1 MYTSHLKARDEHKS
15 PTMEANPTPTMA
27 TSSISSSQGARNAAS
42 DFARHTFGRNPETTG
57 IIFIAMVVILL
68 FFIILFIVYLNKYKD
83 CDSNGQDS
91 FLGTS
96 PLGNLNTG
104 GNNPMWHKQMGDAGW
119 GGTMHSSYQPGQ
131 SRAWGAS
138 AEGSHTMA
146 VAPVGVR
153 SCGPGLGGGVSPA
166 ALGEAQALMAAQG
179 FEPSGS
185 AKNMSDDAL
194 MRVMN
199 GGA

>member
-15 PTMEANPTPTMA
+15 PTMDAPQM
-27 TSSISSSQGARNAAS
+27 TSTQGAKKAAG
-42 DFARHTFGRNPETTG
+42 DLAYHTFGRNPKTTG
-57 IIFIAMVVILL
+57 VVFISMVVMLL
-68 FFIILFIVYLNKYKD
+68 LFIILFIVYLNKYKD
-83 CDSNGQDS
+83 CEHGGKGS

-119 GGTMHSSYQPGQ
+119 GGSMHSTYQPGQ
-131 SRAWGAS
+131 SRVWGAS
-138 AEGSHTMA
+138 AEGGHTMA
-146 VAPVGVR
+146 VTPVR
-153 SCGPGLGGGVSPA
+153 SRSCGGGVSPA
-166 ALGEAQALMAAQG
+166 AVGEAQALTAAQA